1 MSIEATEWA
10 LCTAPKHPT
19 ATVRL
24 VLLGLAKHAW
34 KDGTGAYPSQGTL
47 ASYLAGGDN
56 DSNRRKVRRALSE
69 LESGGW
75 IQRGSQSKVKKIPK
89 GRRPIVWDLNLDFVD
104 LAPST
109 PGAHVQ
115 GERSSVSSHPG
126 CLCPVTPDT
135 GDQDPGCSCP
145 PKGYEP
151 LKEPLVEPLS
161 APHPRSEPA
170 APTTFNIFSKEEINQ
185 CDQCDDRGR
194 KHGYAPHVRALKAI
208 CDHRKEHTA

>member
-10 LCTAPKHPT
+10 LCTAPKHST
-19 ATVRL
+19 DSVRL
-24 VLLGLAKHAW
+24 VLMGLAKHAW

-47 ASYLAGGDN
+47 ASYLTGGDN
-56 DSNRRKVRRALSE
+56 PANRRKVRRALSE

-75 IQRGSQSKVKKIPK
+75 IQRGSQSKASRIPK
-89 GRRPIVWDLNLDFVD
+89 GQRPIVWDLNLNFVE
-104 LAPST
+104 LTPST
-109 PGAHVQ
+109 PVTHDQ
-115 GERSSVSSHPG
+115 GGRSPVSPHPG
-126 CLCPVTPDT
+126 HPRPPTPDT
-135 GDQDPGCSCP
+135 HDQDPGHPCP

-151 LKEPLVEPLS
+151 LIEPLS
-161 APHPRSEPA
+161 APHPRSEPEA
-170 APTTFNIFSKEEINQ
+170 STIFNIFSQEEIDQ

>member
-10 LCTAPKHPT
+10 LCTAPKHST

-47 ASYLAGGDN
+47 ASYLHGGDTPT
-56 DSNRRKVRRALSE
+56 NRRKVQRALNE
-69 LESGGW
+69 LETGGW
-75 IQRGSQSKVKKIPK
+75 IHRGAQSKTSKIPK
-89 GRRPIVWDLNLDFVD
+89 GQRPIVWDLNLNFMESTSEPPGADDGSDPV
-104 LAPST
+104 LMSPHPRHENRQT
-109 PGAHVQ
+109 PGA
-115 GERSSVSSHPG
+115 
-126 CLCPVTPDT
+126 D
-135 GDQDPGCSCP
+135 DQDPRRSCRT
-145 PKGYEP
+145 KGYEP
-151 LKEPLVEPLS
+151 LIEPLVEPLS

-170 APTTFNIFSKEEINQ
+170 APTTFNIFSKEEIDQ